1 MENKL
6 VNKSLYNFYAI
17 KMKGVRGKG
26 LISWLSIPFKLLYA
40 IIESLFFIHKE
51 GPKYLILMGGYV
63 CFPIAIAGKIMG
75 VKIIIHEQNAIPGLS
90 NKLLAFIAQKI
101 FLGFKN
107 NLKNSIVVGNP
118 IRENLYKVT
127 DPVERFKGRKGPLRI
142 LIFGGSLGAR
152 KFNELLPAILSKVA
166 KKKDLQ
172 ITHQSGDFYYNFLLR
187 EYEKYQIKAKPIK
200 YIQDMEKNYAWADI
214 VIARS
219 GALTVSELA
228 EVGVASILI
237 PFPYAVDNHQYFNAK
252 VLNNRDGAKIIME
265 HKIEDELEEYMLSLN
280 RKKCLN
286 MAEKAKARRRQEASK
301 KIYEYISNHEK

>member
-1 MENKL
+1 MG
-6 VNKSLYNFYAI
+6 KSI
-17 KMKGVRGKG
+17 
-26 LISWLSIPFKLLYA
+26 
-40 IIESLFFIHKE
+40 FFE
-51 GPKYLILMGGYV
+51 
-63 CFPIAIAGKIMG
+63 F
-75 VKIIIHEQNAIPGLS
+75 
-90 NKLLAFIAQKI
+90 
-101 FLGFKN
+101 
-107 NLKNSIVVGNP
+107 
-118 IRENLYKVT
+118 
-127 DPVERFKGRKGPLRI
+127 PLRI
-142 LIFGGSLGAR
+142 LIFGGSLGAK

-172 ITHQSGDFYYNFLLR
+172 ITHQSGDSYYNFLLR

-228 EVGVASILI
+228 EVGVASILV

-280 RKKCLN
+280 RKKCLS
-286 MAEKAKARRRQEASK
+286 MAENAKVRRRQEASK